1 MAISHQ
7 RGVLGGSTNTDATI
21 TGSLFLP
28 QNPEN
33 FSYDPDG
40 NLISDGR
47 FTNVWDAEN
56 RLIGMTNIANIATA
70 GKYALS
76 IAYDYQGRRIQKIV
90 YTNSGSAWIASYTN
104 KFIYDG
110 WNLVAILDGGNN
122 LLDSFV
128 WGNDLSGSQQGA
140 GGVGGLISMTVYSG
154 ANTGTY
160 FYCYDGNGNVMALVN
175 ASNGAIAAQYRYG
188 PFGEVIR
195 ATGPMAKVNPF
206 RFSTKYEDD
215 ETDLLY
221 YGYRYYNPSTGRW
234 PNRDPLTEPS
244 FIALY
249 GQPLWRYANV
259 NLYGSIG
266 NRSLNYVD
274 VLGLCCAP
282 VGMFKKREPRVHGC
296 SKMAALRI
304 LQRGFLTL

>member
-1 MAISHQ
+1 MTYRHGSNYEATLPINNAGNAVWQ
-7 RGVLGGSTNTDATI
+7 LVTNEGVLGGSTNTDATI

-110 WNLVAILDGGNN
+110 WNVVAILDGGNN

-175 ASNGAIAAQYRYG
+175 ASNGAIAGQYEYG

-195 ATGPMAKVNPF
+195 ATGPMA
-206 RFSTKYEDD
+206 
-215 ETDLLY
+215 
-221 YGYRYYNPSTGRW
+221 
-234 PNRDPLTEPS
+234 
-244 FIALY
+244 
-249 GQPLWRYANV
+249 
-259 NLYGSIG
+259 
-266 NRSLNYVD
+266 
-274 VLGLCCAP
+274 
-282 VGMFKKREPRVHGC
+282 
-296 SKMAALRI
+296 
-304 LQRGFLTL
+304 